1 MWWLAPSPCRARHC
15 DTLYCEHVDRST
27 LASYSNVIAS
37 VDTMCRHMLAAG
49 NQAAAVDVIATV
61 VCTGDVSFALR
72 PDVPM

>member
-1 MWWLAPSPCRARHC
+1 MERVDVMWWLAPSPCLPLR
-15 DTLYCEHVDRST
+15 YVVDRST

-61 VCTGDVSFALR
+61 VRTGDASFALR